1 MNHQREKAS
10 IVGRILARGELR
22 LESPIII
29 SSGEKSDTDILVLKD
44 TRGNPY
50 IPATSM
56 AGVLRHYFFEQ
67 AQIDNNIKELEY
79 FWGTD
84 KKDENKEETYQSSL
98 FLSDSILISNA
109 SIVIRDGIK
118 IDEMSGIAEDKK
130 KFDYEVV
137 EPGAVFNFKAEV
149 ILREC
154 FDEDIFRKVLSFI
167 IKTLGEGK
175 ISLGSMTTKGFGR
188 CRLDKVCCLKYDFKK
203 KDDVIAWLEGNDGE
217 DITQEITSLK
227 TYREKDDDFT
237 MDAVF
242 KVKNSLIIKSYS
254 SNPKD
259 PDMVHITSNGSD
271 VIPGTSIKGAIRA
284 RAERIINTLGFQGES
299 FIKEVFGWADDQK
312 GSEGVKIKSRFFVE
326 ETIIDKGKMVKEV
339 QNRIKIDRF
348 TGGVI
353 KSALF
358 DEAPIW
364 PVDGTDNG
372 IGIHMKI
379 KDYKDWEAGLIL
391 LVLKDLWNGD
401 LPLGGE
407 KSIGRGVLQGV
418 SAKLKF
424 KDKVIEM
431 TEQDG
436 NLKIDE
442 DAQEYLEQK
451 VNSFLCE
458 CENRKVIFDERAK
471 AV

>member
-1 MNHQREKAS
+1 MNQQEKAD
-10 IVGRILARGELR
+10 IIGRLLVRGQVL
-22 LESPIII
+22 LESPMII

-50 IPATSM
+50 IPATAM
-56 AGVLRHYFFEQ
+56 VGGLRHYFFEQ
-67 AQIDNNIKELEY
+67 AQIDDNIKQLKY
-79 FWGTD
+79 FWGSD
-84 KKDENKEETYQSSL
+84 KEEENKEETFQSSL
-98 FLSDSILISNA
+98 FMSDLTLVGNA

-118 IDEMSGIAEDKK
+118 IDEISGIAEDKK
-130 KFDYEVV
+130 KFNYEVV

-149 ILREC
+149 VLREC
-154 FDEDIFRKVLSFI
+154 FNEYIFLKVLSFI

-203 KDDVIAWLEGNDGE
+203 KDDVIAWLEGNEGE
-217 DITQEITSLK
+217 NIIQEIMSVK
-227 TYREKDDDFT
+227 TYREKDDDLT
-237 MDAVF
+237 IDTIF
-242 KVKNSLIIKSYS
+242 KVKNSIIIKSYS

-259 PDMVHITSNGSD
+259 PDMVHITSNGKD

-299 FIKEVFGWADDQK
+299 VTREVFGWADDDK

-326 ETIIDKGKMVKEV
+326 ETIIGKGEMVKEV
-339 QNRIKIDRF
+339 QNRVKIDRF

-358 DEAPIW
+358 DEVPIW
-364 PVDGTDNG
+364 PVDGTNNE
-372 IGIHMKI
+372 ISIHMKI

-401 LPLGGE
+401 LPIGGE
-407 KSIGRGVLQGV
+407 KSIGRGILQGL

-431 TEQDG
+431 TEQNG
-436 NLKIDE
+436 NLKINE
-442 DAQEYLEQK
+442 DDREYLEQK

-458 CENRKVIFDERAK
+458 CENRKVRFNERAK